1 MTWNGAAPGWAVRAL
16 YRELRMQ
23 DGKLIVVRD
32 GMTRDEFMEEDRIEH
47 YKMLNRML
55 QEKK

>member
-1 MTWNGAAPGWAVRAL
+1 MVVPGL
-16 YRELRMQ
+16 YREVKMQ
-23 DGKLIVVRD
+23 DGKIVVVRD
-32 GMTRDEFMEEDRIEH
+32 GMTQDEFREENRIEH

>member
-1 MTWNGAAPGWAVRAL
+1 
-16 YRELRMQ
+16 MQ

-32 GMTRDEFMEEDRIEH
+32 GMTREEFMKEDEIEH